1 MRCAAAIIRILMVL
15 LTLFITWYFAKQF
28 YPSKVDMKSL
38 RALFDNEVEE
48 APEKKKVKY
57 SCGNEKP
64 CPGGQFAFKII
75 SGAGNVVGPSICFDD
90 SIIMSSIKN
99 NIGKGLNIALING
112 FNGDLI
118 KIASFDMY
126 SGDVE
131 PLVDFLKSVTDGTL
145 VFVASYDDPS
155 SKLNDEARAIFASFG
170 SSYAEKLYFR
180 DAWVFVGVKGTS
192 AKSKFEQHIKNN
204 KETNK
209 YDGWPEVLE
218 MEGCISR
225 ETN

>member
-1 MRCAAAIIRILMVL
+1 
-15 LTLFITWYFAKQF
+15 
-28 YPSKVDMKSL
+28 
-38 RALFDNEVEE
+38 
-48 APEKKKVKY
+48 
-57 SCGNEKP
+57 
-64 CPGGQFAFKII
+64 
-75 SGAGNVVGPSICFDD
+75 
-90 SIIMSSIKN
+90 MSSIKN

-192 AKSKFEQHIKNN
+192 AKSKFEQPYRWPTSHTAVPPTIPLSHQPYSWPTSHTAVPLTIYCPTSHTAGPPTIQLSHQPYCCP
-204 KETNK
+204 TNHTA
-209 YDGWPEVLE
+209 GLLAIPLAH
-218 MEGCISR
+218 
-225 ETN
+225 

>member
-1 MRCAAAIIRILMVL
+1 
-15 LTLFITWYFAKQF
+15 
-28 YPSKVDMKSL
+28 MKL
-38 RALFDNEVEE
+38 KRRQ
-48 APEKKKVKY
+48 KKVKY